1 MRMDPKKLFIDQ
13 RFVGVCSY
21 CGASA
26 DSRDHVPSKILL
38 DESYPPNLP
47 VAESCTACNL
57 SFSASEAYVAC
68 LLECV
73 KHGTTEPNERFRPKI
88 ATTLNARPALSA
100 RIESAKS
107 ISETGSPIWN
117 PEGNRVQE
125 VVLKLARGHIGYELG
140 IQRVDDPVTLQVT
153 PLPVMS
159 EEESQSF
166 FEIEPSAIYPEIGS
180 RSFIN
185 AMRGKATAYESWH
198 IVQEST
204 YAYAVGQGAGDWV
217 KILIHEYLA
226 CHIVWD

>member
-1 MRMDPKKLFIDQ
+1 
-13 RFVGVCSY
+13 
-21 CGASA
+21 
-26 DSRDHVPSKILL
+26 
-38 DESYPPNLP
+38 
-47 VAESCTACNL
+47 
-57 SFSASEAYVAC
+57 
-68 LLECV
+68 
-73 KHGTTEPNERFRPKI
+73 
-88 ATTLNARPALSA
+88 
-100 RIESAKS
+100 
-107 ISETGSPIWN
+107 
-117 PEGNRVQE
+117 

-204 YAYAVGQGAGDWV
+204 YAYAVG
-217 KILIHEYLA
+217 
-226 CHIVWD
+226 